1 MKLVHGENEESMA
14 RLRSLA
20 MRGYLG
26 HEIGIVVAF
35 GISVVGR
42 RLVVDEGFVV
52 VVSGV
57 KEDVVDS
64 VVDEIVEIIFVI
76 LNVLGVA
83 VE

>member
-35 GISVVGR
+35 GISVVG
-42 RLVVDEGFVV
+42 G
-52 VVSGV
+52 
-57 KEDVVDS
+57 
-64 VVDEIVEIIFVI
+64 
-76 LNVLGVA
+76 
-83 VE
+83 